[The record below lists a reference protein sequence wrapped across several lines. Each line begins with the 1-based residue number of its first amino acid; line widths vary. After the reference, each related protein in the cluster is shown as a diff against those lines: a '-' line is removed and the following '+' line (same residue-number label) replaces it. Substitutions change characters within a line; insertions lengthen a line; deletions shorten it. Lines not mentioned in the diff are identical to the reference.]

1 MIRVRKREEEP
12 AELAGKG
19 YKCDEVKN
27 ALLEDQNDK
36 CYICERKVTTD
47 YEVEHLASQ
56 KNNTEKVN
64 EWENLY
70 IACNYCNDKKKTA
83 FDDIK
88 HPDTYDVE
96 DVITHSFDAMNESVL
111 FSTSSTDA
119 DVMKTVKLLKRM
131 FNGTNAPKQR
141 NLMENR
147 FYNQFKMKYNYF
159 QAAVHDYLL
168 GKTDEMRPVI
178 NQLLSEK
185 SEYLAFKYTIIMQN
199 ETLKKEFGDKVK
211 WNK

>member
-1 MIRVRKREEEP
+1 
-12 AELAGKG
+12 
-19 YKCDEVKN
+19 
-27 ALLEDQNDK
+27 
-36 CYICERKVTTD
+36 
-47 YEVEHLASQ
+47 
-56 KNNTEKVN
+56 
-64 EWENLY
+64 
-70 IACNYCNDKKKTA
+70 
-83 FDDIK
+83 
-88 HPDTYDVE
+88 
-96 DVITHSFDAMNESVL
+96 
-111 FSTSSTDA
+111 
-119 DVMKTVKLLKRM
+119 
-131 FNGTNAPKQR
+131 
-141 NLMENR
+141 MENR